1 MTAGAQLDRETTTPR
16 ATSMLRITVVIP
28 TYLRPTWLVGCM
40 QSLLQQTRLPHEV
53 IAVMRVDDEATEQ
66 AFDDFVANRTT
77 RAIAFRKTFVS
88 EPGFLPPLRAGIAQA
103 QGDIVAFLDDDAEAL
118 PDWLERLAA
127 PYADEQVAGVGGRYV
142 NYENG
147 VQVIVP
153 LARKVGRFHWHG
165 TFEGNMYRAL
175 AQPGLREVDFFM
187 GGNMSYRREVL
198 ERVQLDPALAND
210 VAFHYEVDLG
220 IQVKAAGGRLVYDPV
235 AKIRHYSAP
244 RAQAGMRAPDADTI
258 YWYNHNTL
266 YIALKH
272 TRGFTRAL
280 AVAYAFAIGATRNWG
295 VLAAV
300 VDTLRR
306 RRVQAWREIGPAFR
320 GKARAL
326 RSHFARDAE
335 GA

>member
-1 MTAGAQLDRETTTPR
+1 MTGVQLAREQTPPV
-16 ATSMLRITVVIP
+16 ATSELRITVVIP

-40 QSLLQQTRLPHEV
+40 ECLLQQTRLPHEV
-53 IAVMRVDDEATEQ
+53 IAVMRVDDAATEQ
-66 AFDDFVANRTT
+66 AFDSFVAHRTIRGIT
-77 RAIAFRKTFVS
+77 FRKAFVM
-88 EPGFLPPLRAGIAQA
+88 EPGFLPPLRVGIGEA
-103 QGDIVAFLDDDAEAL
+103 QGDVVAFLDDDAEAL
-118 PDWLERLAA
+118 PDWLDRLAA
-127 PYADEQVAGVGGRYV
+127 PYAETSVAGVGGRYV

-147 VQVIVP
+147 TQVVFP
-153 LARKVGRFHWHG
+153 AARSVGRFHWHG
-165 TFEGNMYRAL
+165 IFEGNMYRAL
-175 AQPGLREVDFFM
+175 AQSGMREVDFFM

-198 ERVQLDPALAND
+198 ERVQLDPALAKD

-220 IQVKAAGGRLVYDPV
+220 MQVKAAGGRLVYDPL

-244 RAQAGMRAPDADTI
+244 RAQAGMRKPNAETI

-272 TRGFTRAL
+272 TRGLTRTLTAAYGF
-280 AVAYAFAIGATRNWG
+280 AVGGTRYWG

-300 VDTLRR
+300 VDTVRR

-320 GKARAL
+320 GKVQAL
-326 RSHFARDAE
+326 RSHFAREAE